1 MHKEW
6 KILRNIVRIVAIAF
20 SKMLILFQLIL
31 RNFGLNLSIDWSE
44 ILRLKMDY

>member
-6 KILRNIVRIVAIAF
+6 KILRNIVYASRISV
-20 SKMLILFQLIL
+20 LFQSIL

-44 ILRLKMDY
+44 ILRLKMYY

>member
-6 KILRNIVRIVAIAF
+6 KILKNIVYASCISV
-20 SKMLILFQLIL
+20 LFQSIL

-44 ILRLKMDY
+44 ILRLKMYY